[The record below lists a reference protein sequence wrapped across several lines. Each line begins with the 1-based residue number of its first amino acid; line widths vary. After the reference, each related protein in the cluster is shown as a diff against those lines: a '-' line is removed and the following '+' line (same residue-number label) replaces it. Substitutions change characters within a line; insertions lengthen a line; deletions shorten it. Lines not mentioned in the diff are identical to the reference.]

1 MAEETKAPEV
11 EQESSIQQ
19 KPNMGMAW
27 AVLVAV
33 FIAGIAVAWQQNKI
47 LPVMTF
53 IMADLNVSAAVAGM
67 INSVG
72 GIVGF
77 VLAFPA
83 AGMIRKMGVKAAG
96 LAALILTVIGGVIGF
111 IAPDEIALLV
121 GRTFEGFG
129 VGIIGV
135 LAPAVI
141 AMWFPIEKRAMPMG
155 IWASWQ
161 CGVVAAVY
169 MFTGN
174 ILGPEGDWKNMFI
187 VGFVLMAIAIILYAI
202 IVRAPK
208 PGVEPNFADST
219 ESSVSLVEVVKSP
232 SLWAVSIAGATFGVA
247 IGIFAGWIPSY
258 WASTGVMDI
267 IAANQVVGW
276 IYLGEAIACI
286 FAGVLLNKVKR
297 RKRFAAI
304 VSVLYAI
311 VLFAAY
317 HTTTYFGVIAVSVG
331 YFVFEGAFACVMWA
345 LLPQTVKDPRLVAGA
360 IAFFM
365 MCNTFGMISGVPLA
379 GAILDA
385 TAMTGW
391 TYLSVIAG
399 ACLLISAVAYWFMKI
414 YGPNGDVVE

>member
-1 MAEETKAPEV
+1 MADKTTTPEV
-11 EQESSIQQ
+11 EQKPEAVQ

-27 AVLVAV
+27 AILVAV

-53 IMADLNVSAAVAGM
+53 IMTDLNVSAAVAGM

-72 GIVGF
+72 GIVGI

-83 AGMIRKMGVKAAG
+83 AGMIRKMGVKASG
-96 LAALILTVIGGVIGF
+96 LAALILTTIGGIIGF
-111 IAPDEIALLV
+111 VAPDEIALLV

-129 VGIIGV
+129 VGIVGV

-161 CGVVAAVY
+161 CWVVAAVY

-174 ILGPEGDWKNMFI
+174 ILGPEGNWKNMFI

-202 IVRAPK
+202 VVRAPK
-208 PGVEPNFADST
+208 AGVEPNFADST
-219 ESSVSLVEVVKSP
+219 ESSVSLLEVVKSP

-247 IGIFAGWIPSY
+247 CGIFAGWIPSY

-267 IAANQVVGW
+267 IGANQVVGW

-286 FAGVLLNKVKR
+286 FAGFLLNKVKR

-304 VSVLYAI
+304 VSVLYAV

-317 HTTTYFGVIAVSVG
+317 HTTTYAGAIAISVG

-414 YGPNGDVVE
+414 YGPNGEVVE